1 MAGENGCNFATAN
14 EETRWHTGRLG
25 SEKNIDKDAT
35 RQQKR
40 TVKEQVKNE
49 AFPSIPRATIKRKR
63 RANQTQTVGASDSTL
78 PNIKDRVATEDTT
91 PKQASKVIYILT
103 AESLILAQDER

>member
-14 EETRWHTGRLG
+14 EETRWHTERLG

-40 TVKEQVKNE
+40 TVKEQVKTKSFRRFQKQQTIRE
-49 AFPSIPRATIKRKR
+49 AG
-63 RANQTQTVGASDSTL
+63 QTQTVGASDSTL
-78 PNIKDRVATEDTT
+78 PNI
-91 PKQASKVIYILT
+91 
-103 AESLILAQDER
+103 